1 MNQLR
6 YPLFVFLLVLGLA
19 LATTARADDRQALAE
34 MLDWF
39 LANVNESATHER
51 FWADDLVYTSSDGSR
66 FGKPAILEGL
76 GDAGA
81 DAEGPTY
88 AATDV
93 DIRMYGDTAVIAFR
107 LVAFPGGKADPQEER
122 MEYFNTGTFLK
133 RDGEWRAVAWQAT
146 RIPPES

>member
-1 MNQLR
+1 MKLFR
-6 YPLFVFLLVLGLA
+6 RPLLVFCGVLGLV
-19 LATTARADDRQALAE
+19 LAITARADDRDALAE

-39 LANVNESATHER
+39 LATVTEPATHER

-66 FGKPAILEGL
+66 FGKAAILEGL
-76 GDAGA
+76 GDDGPV
-81 DAEGPTY
+81 AEGPAY
-88 AATDV
+88 AATEV
-93 DIRMYGDTAVIAFR
+93 DIRMYGDTAVLAFR
-107 LVAFPGGKADPQEER
+107 LVASPGGKAGSQEER